1 MSYTELILFETTPY
15 TPATKQMP
23 KLTNGTND
31 DAKGEGNKLPVAL
44 SSTAWGTATNNSIA
58 TTYTMKT
65 ANDYAPCCL
74 LPCPKPMTTIR
85 AKPTKELP
93 LYLHTH
99 L

>member
-65 ANDYAPCCL
+65 AN
-74 LPCPKPMTTIR
+74 
-85 AKPTKELP
+85 EE
-93 LYLHTH
+93 
-99 L
+99 